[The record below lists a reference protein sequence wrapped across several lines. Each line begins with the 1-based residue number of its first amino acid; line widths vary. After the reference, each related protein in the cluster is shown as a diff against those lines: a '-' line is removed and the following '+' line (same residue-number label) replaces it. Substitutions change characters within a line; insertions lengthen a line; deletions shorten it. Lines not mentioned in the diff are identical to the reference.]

1 MADLFI
7 NGIPLLSIMIV
18 LISLLYYGRALNLFD
33 RPGWGLLT
41 GGVILFL
48 FATLAGLMASD
59 GLAADLGGGDVRPML
74 AAGVAATSLAGATV
88 VGIGLI
94 RMARIASTDSRRP
107 EAILEAAVEGMT
119 EGILYFDADDRL
131 VLVNGKIA
139 EMYPLAKDVFVPG
152 VSYETCLRKGVE
164 VGQWG
169 PVDGQ
174 DAESWI
180 QATLARH
187 FDPKGAVEFNLENG
201 RVIRVEERR
210 TRDGGIVGIRADV
223 TELRAAQKEIQI
235 QRDELE
241 KLNAQKD
248 RFFAI
253 IAHDLRSPF
262 SSLLG
267 FSEMIRKQ
275 TKDLT
280 PEQVSEY
287 VTVVNRTA
295 EQAYNLLVDLLD
307 WSRLQLDR
315 MDFEPEALDLEQVIN
330 RNMEQMSLMAGA
342 KQISITREIERALR
356 VRADAQMVNTILR
369 NLMDNAIKFTP
380 DKGTVTVRARRTD
393 SFGLIEV
400 TDTGVGMPSS
410 KLEQLFR
417 LDMKTST
424 KGTRGEAGTGLGL
437 QLCKEMVERLGG
449 ELMVESTQ
457 GQGTS
462 FRFTLPLVAA

>member
-1 MADLFI
+1 MADLFM
-7 NGIPLLSIMIV
+7 GAIPLLSIVIV
-18 LISLLYYGRALNLFD
+18 LIALLYYGRKRDVFD
-33 RPGWGLLT
+33 RMGWTFLSS
-41 GGVILFL
+41 GVFLFL
-48 FATLAGLMASD
+48 CAAVLQLTARDSLAPGIAI
-59 GLAADLGGGDVRPML
+59 A
-74 AAGVAATSLAGATV
+74 SLAGAV
-88 VGIGLI
+88 AVMVGIARLI
-94 RMARIASTDSRRP
+94 RTAPADNRRP
-107 EAILEAAVEGMT
+107 EAILEAAVEGMS

-139 EMYPLAKDVFVPG
+139 EMYPLAKEVFVPG

-169 PVDGQ
+169 PTNGQ
-174 DAESWI
+174 GVEDWI
-180 QATLARH
+180 QATLAKH
-187 FDPKGAVEFNLENG
+187 FDPKGPVEFNLING

-223 TELRAAQKEIQI
+223 TELRAAQKEIQV
-235 QRDELE
+235 QRDELA
-241 KLNAQKD
+241 KLNTQKD

-262 SSLLG
+262 SNLLG
-267 FSEMIRKQ
+267 FSEVIRTQ
-275 TKDLT
+275 TKTLT

-287 VTVVNRTA
+287 VSVVNRTA

-330 RNMEQMSLMAGA
+330 QNMDQMLLMAGA
-342 KQISITREIERALR
+342 KQISITREIDRALR

-369 NLMDNAIKFTP
+369 NLVDNAIKFTP
-380 DKGTVTVRARRTD
+380 DKGTVTVRAHRRD

-424 KGTRGEAGTGLGL
+424 KGTRGETGTGLGL